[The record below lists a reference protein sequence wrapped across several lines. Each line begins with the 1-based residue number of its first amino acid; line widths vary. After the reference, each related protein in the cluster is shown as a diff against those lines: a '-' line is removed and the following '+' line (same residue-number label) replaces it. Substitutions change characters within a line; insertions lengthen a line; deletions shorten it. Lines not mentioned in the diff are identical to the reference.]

1 MRLPALALAA
11 LTAVVVLSPSASA
24 DSFSGSISAH
34 RQARIAP
41 DGTLTLSGTYRCE
54 TPSSARAVFVSGSLV
69 QDNKRLGFGST
80 EARCDGQE
88 HEWSSSGP
96 VDGLMNLGFHEGQ
109 AAVDAHLMTLE
120 SDGGLPMPRALAG
133 QEEPVRLVDDRT

>member
-1 MRLPALALAA
+1 MTPIIGV
-11 LTAVVVLSPSASA
+11 TSA
-24 DSFSGSISAH
+24 DAFSGSISAH
-34 RQARIAP
+34 QLARVAP
-41 DGTLTLSGTYRCE
+41 NGTLTLSGTHRCE
-54 TPSSARAVFVSGSLV
+54 TSSSARAVFVSSNLV

-96 VDGLMNLGFHEGQ
+96 VDGPMDLGFHEGR

-120 SDGGLPMPRALAG
+120 SEGGLPMPRALAG
-133 QEEPVRLVDDRT
+133 LEEPVRPVDDRT

>member
-34 RQARIAP
+34 EQARIAP
-41 DGTLTLSGTYRCE
+41 DGTLTLSGTYRCDA
-54 TPSSARAVFVSGSLV
+54 SSPARAVFVSSSLV
-69 QDNKRLGFGST
+69 QADKRLGFGGT

-88 HEWSSSGP
+88 HAWSSSGP
-96 VDGLMNLGFHEGQ
+96 VDALMDLGFHEGQ

-120 SDGGLPMPRALAG
+120 TDGGLPMPRALAG